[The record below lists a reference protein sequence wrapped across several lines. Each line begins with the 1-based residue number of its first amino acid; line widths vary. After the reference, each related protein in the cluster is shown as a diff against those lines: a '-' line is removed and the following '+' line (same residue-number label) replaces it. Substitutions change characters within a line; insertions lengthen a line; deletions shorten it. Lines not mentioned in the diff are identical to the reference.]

1 MIVSVQDTLCT
12 LVVLTRYHGFKL
24 GMDVCT
30 CIPSVCAQCADW
42 VSNCVCRPRKYF
54 LTVELYQIRC
64 AHSPL
69 SWIQAWRDVCTCIP
83 SVCAMRTGTL
93 IVFAVQESTSYQL
106 NCIRYVVHTRCAH
119 SLSWIQAWRDVCTC
133 IPSVCAMR
141 NWVSNC
147 VCRPRK
153 YFLTVE
159 LYQIRCAHSSLSW
172 IQAWRD
178 VCTCIPSVWNNVF
191 GVQVSGYV

>member
-1 MIVSVQDTLCT
+1 MH
-12 LVVLTRYHGFKL
+12 TRLYHGFKL
-24 GMDVCT
+24 GGT
-30 CIPSVCAQCADW
+30 CAHASPQSVHN
-42 VSNCVCRPRKYF
+42 VRTGSSNCVCRPRKYF

-64 AHSPL
+64 AHS
-69 SWIQAWRDVCTCIP
+69 
-83 SVCAMRTGTL
+83 
-93 IVFAVQESTSYQL
+93 
-106 NCIRYVVHTRCAH
+106 

-141 NWVSNC
+141 YWVSNC

-178 VCTCIPSVWNNVF
+178 VCTCIPSVCAMRTGSLIVF
-191 GVQVSGYV
+191 AVQESTS

>member
-1 MIVSVQDTLCT
+1 MDSSLEWTCAHASPQSVQC
-12 LVVLTRYHGFKL
+12 GL
-24 GMDVCT
+24 GSNCVCRL
-30 CIPSVCAQCADW
+30 
-42 VSNCVCRPRKYF
+42 SNCVCRPRKYF

-64 AHSPL
+64 AHSSI

-83 SVCAMRTGTL
+83 SVCT
-93 IVFAVQESTSYQL
+93 
-106 NCIRYVVHTRCAH
+106 
-119 SLSWIQAWRDVCTC
+119 
-133 IPSVCAMR
+133 MR

-178 VCTCIPSVWNNVF
+178 VCTCIPSVSAMRTGSLIVF
-191 GVQVSGYV
+191 AVQESTS

>member
-1 MIVSVQDTLCT
+1 MHMHPLSL
-12 LVVLTRYHGFKL
+12 RN
-24 GMDVCT
+24 
-30 CIPSVCAQCADW
+30 ADW

-83 SVCAMRTGTL
+83 SVCAHWVSN
-93 IVFAVQESTSYQL
+93 VFAVQVGTSNCVCRPRKYFLTVELYQ
-106 NCIRYVVHTRCAH
+106 IRCAH
-119 SLSWIQAWRDVCTC
+119 SSLSWIQAWRDVCTC
-133 IPSVCAMR
+133 IPSVCTMR

-178 VCTCIPSVWNNVF
+178 VCTCIPSVCAHWVSNVF
-191 GVQVSGYV
+191 AVQVGMIRLIVFAVQESTS